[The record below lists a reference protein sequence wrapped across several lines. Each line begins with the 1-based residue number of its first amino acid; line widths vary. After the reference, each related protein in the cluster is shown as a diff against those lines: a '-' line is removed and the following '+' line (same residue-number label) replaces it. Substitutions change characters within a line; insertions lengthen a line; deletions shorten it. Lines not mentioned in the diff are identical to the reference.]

1 MLIKPDAMKRIAYLS
16 LFFLM
21 GANVQANEYNAS
33 LFGCKSDGV
42 TNNTSSIQYAID
54 FIANE
59 GGGTLH
65 FYVGRYLTGSFE
77 LKSNV
82 TIELHE
88 GAVLLASPN
97 VYDYLDYSGSRALIY
112 ANGQSNIKIQG
123 KGVIQGQVPLFT
135 ANMETLVSKGIMGR
149 DSKQLLPD
157 LIRMENS
164 KQVSVD
170 GIMLLNGLENV
181 QSYVG
186 CTQLTLSN
194 QIIKSNVYESST
206 GIFLSSCS
214 GVELRA
220 LYVDASGKALREVGK
235 NEIRIQEN
243 CVTPNGKKL

>member
-1 MLIKPDAMKRIAYLS
+1 MKRIAFLL
-16 LFFLM
+16 LFLLV
-21 GANVQANEYNAS
+21 GATSHAAEYNAS

-54 FIANE
+54 FIAGK

-88 GAVLLASPN
+88 GAVLLASPH

-112 ANGQSNIKIQG
+112 AKDQSNIKIQG
-123 KGVIQGQVPLFT
+123 KGVIQGQVPLLT
-135 ANMETLVSKGIMGR
+135 ENMGSLVSKGIIGS
-149 DSKQLLPD
+149 DSKRLLPD
-157 LIRMENS
+157 LIRIVDSE
-164 KQVSVD
+164 QVTVD

-181 QSYVG
+181 QSYIG
-186 CTQLTLSN
+186 CTQLSLSN
-194 QIIKSNVYESST
+194 QIIKSNVYENST

-214 GVELRA
+214 GVELRS
-220 LYVDASGKALREVGK
+220 LYVDASGKSLREAGK
-235 NEIRIQEN
+235 NEIRLQEN
-243 CVTPNGKKL
+243 CVTPNGKKI

>member
-1 MLIKPDAMKRIAYLS
+1 MKRIAYLG

-21 GANVQANEYNAS
+21 AANVQAAEYNAS

-54 FIANE
+54 FISGK

-88 GAVLLASPN
+88 GAVILASPN
-97 VYDYLDYSGSRALIY
+97 VYDYLNYSGSRALIY

-135 ANMETLVSKGIMGR
+135 ANMENLTSKGIVR
-149 DSKQLLPD
+149 KDSQHLLPD
-157 LIRMENS
+157 LIRIENS
-164 KQVSVD
+164 EQVTVD

-181 QSYVG
+181 QSYIG
-186 CTQLTLSN
+186 CRQLSLSN
-194 QIIKSNVYESST
+194 QIIKSNAYGSST
-206 GIFLSSCS
+206 GIFLSACS
-214 GVELRA
+214 AVELRS
-220 LYVDASGKALREVGK
+220 LYVDASGKPLREEGK
-235 NEIRIQEN
+235 NEIRLQEN